1 MPAINGSIV
10 TLTLNDRSF
19 AVPAD
24 QDANRN
30 LGGWTNTIQPNGNGT
45 ARLQKIRTPW
55 SLGGLA
61 ISVDDTRGDHEFIQ
75 SLKEAQDWFPIAVEY
90 TSGIV
95 YQGSGMI
102 TGENS
107 YSNQNGTMGL
117 ELGGPGEL
125 TQQ

>member
-10 TLTLNDRSF
+10 TLTLNGRSF

-55 SLGGLA
+55 SLSGLM

-102 TGENS
+102 TGENA

>member
-1 MPAINGSIV
+1 MPAVNGSIV
-10 TLTLNDRSF
+10 GLTLDGRQF

-45 ARLQKIRTPW
+45 ARLQKIRNPW
-55 SLGGLA
+55 TLGGLA
-61 ISVDDTRGDHEFIQ
+61 ISADDTRGDHEYIE
-75 SLKEAQDWFPIAVEY
+75 SLKERTDWFPVAVEY

-95 YQGSGMI
+95 YQGTGMI

-107 YSNQNGTMGL
+107 YGNQNGTIGI
-117 ELGGPGEL
+117 ELGGPGKL